1 MPDTVAAGAR
11 LTAKDVLEREIA
23 VEIRLEIRLIDRQV
37 ELVPLAAVE
46 HELVVAAAEL
56 HQAGKHRGQ
65 LRSVDGPAV
74 ASPEPDAEQG
84 AKRGDEPHRHHR
96 QRDIGQRGKAAVP
109 LVELMNVETR
119 GHSQGL
125 VRIGNVSGG

>member
-1 MPDTVAAGAR
+1 MLSVLAQRPTLPDTVAAGAR

-56 HQAGKHRGQ
+56 HQAGNT
-65 LRSVDGPAV
+65 AV
-74 ASPEPDAEQG
+74 SSG
-84 AKRGDEPHRHHR
+84 A
-96 QRDIGQRGKAAVP
+96 
-109 LVELMNVETR
+109 
-119 GHSQGL
+119 
-125 VRIGNVSGG
+125 